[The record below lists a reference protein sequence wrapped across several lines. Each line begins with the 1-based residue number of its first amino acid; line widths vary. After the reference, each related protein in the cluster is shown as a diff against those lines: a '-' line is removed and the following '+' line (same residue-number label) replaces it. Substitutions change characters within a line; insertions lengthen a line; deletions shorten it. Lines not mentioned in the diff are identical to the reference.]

1 MVWKSFVHLYYSILK
16 GMLNNDLILVT
27 QRQEVQRHFEEGAEN
42 LFDCEK
48 LLLKISENSQEI
60 TCGGV
65 QLP

>member
-1 MVWKSFVHLYYSILK
+1 
-16 GMLNNDLILVT
+16 MLNNDLILVT
-27 QRQEVQRHFEEGAEN
+27 QRQEVQRHFEEAAEN
-42 LFDCEK
+42 VFDCEK